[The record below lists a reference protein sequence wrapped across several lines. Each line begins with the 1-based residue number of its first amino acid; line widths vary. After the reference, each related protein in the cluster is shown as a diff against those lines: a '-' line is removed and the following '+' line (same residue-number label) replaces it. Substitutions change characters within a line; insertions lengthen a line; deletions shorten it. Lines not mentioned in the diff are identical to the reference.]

1 MEGGEL
7 SVFHIRLLPQPIL
20 HRIIDHNIAECGCIC
35 IVCSFNFQSEDE
47 HTLSHIPYLGDD
59 VYDES
64 YYGELMAAYP
74 NGIHGEVRGSG
85 ELMNDYILYQLN
97 KNIRAQFPHASICLI

>member
-1 MEGGEL
+1 M
-7 SVFHIRLLPQPIL
+7 RLYLYSL
-20 HRIIDHNIAECGCIC
+20 L
-35 IVCSFNFQSEDE
+35 FNFQSEDE

-59 VYDES
+59 VFDES
-64 YYGELMAAYP
+64 YYYGELMAAYP
-74 NGIHGEVRGSG
+74 NGIHGEVRGSE